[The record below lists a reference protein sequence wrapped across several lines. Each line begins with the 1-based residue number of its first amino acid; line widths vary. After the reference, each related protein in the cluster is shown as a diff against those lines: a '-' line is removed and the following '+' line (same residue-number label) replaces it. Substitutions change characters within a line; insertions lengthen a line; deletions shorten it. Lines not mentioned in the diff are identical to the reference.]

1 MIEEIKAA
9 IEQMS
14 QIGTARPNVIYASKD
29 VLDRIGVM
37 PELREEV
44 EPGVFRVVI
53 PSERR

>member
-14 QIGTARPNVIYASKD
+14 QIGTARPNVIYASED